1 MPGSIKSLKRRP
13 SAKSAAKRIGRMF
26 KRTNSE
32 DPEAIASPEPKDSF
46 EGARPS
52 TSSRYST
59 SSRMTTREDAESPS
73 PSAKDQ
79 SRPFASFFDSRRQ
92 KESEIDSPHP
102 LASANSEPVLET
114 LGPADAT
121 KSVEIENTVKPE
133 ALTSP
138 VHNEL
143 KMSGEGSEKQLEP
156 SQQPENIEKKPEKK
170 TEQTIEKKLSLESPP
185 SPAVRPLPYPPA
197 VQDTTEHPE
206 SPIIPTKDFRESS
219 TPNSISTPEPD
230 PEPKAKAEAELE
242 LVKQPIIPPPTV
254 EDVAEESMPDVF
266 QPKSPIPPRPT
277 VEDEPEAV
285 AEPVKETRAKA
296 ESKTES
302 KVVPKVTPDKRQRT
316 QPRDISPKSQLKGT
330 KSKVEPKRQS
340 KDESKTVHE
349 KSIPVQSTPIAPKTT
364 RKPAQAPSPRV
375 AATSTTSASP
385 KKGFV
390 ATTFSP
396 KIVPGTS
403 ALSISFQPTRTVF
416 VPNTAPAP
424 YTARPP
430 ITAQAPM
437 IATAPKVTKSM
448 FAWAVPETASV
459 PIIAVAPQRVY

>member
-13 SAKSAAKRIGRMF
+13 TAKSAAKRIGRMF
-26 KRTNSE
+26 KRTNSD

-46 EGARPS
+46 EEARPS

-79 SRPFASFFDSRRQ
+79 FRPFASFFDARRQ
-92 KESEIDSPHP
+92 KESEIVSPHP
-102 LASANSEPVLET
+102 LAPANSEPVPEAP
-114 LGPADAT
+114 GPADAT
-121 KSVEIENTVKPE
+121 RSVEIENAVKPE

-138 VHNEL
+138 VYNER
-143 KMSGEGSEKQLEP
+143 KISVEAPEKQLAP
-156 SQQPENIEKKPEKK
+156 SQQQENIEKKPEKNM
-170 TEQTIEKKLSLESPP
+170 EQTIEKQLSRESPP
-185 SPAVRPLPYPPA
+185 NPAVRPLPYPPA
-197 VQDTTEHPE
+197 VQDTTERPE
-206 SPIIPTKDFRESS
+206 SPIIPAKGFREKPMPNSTS
-219 TPNSISTPEPD
+219 TPGPEP
-230 PEPKAKAEAELE
+230 ESKAKAEAKLE
-242 LVKQPIIPPPTV
+242 LVKQPIVPPPTV
-254 EDVAEESMPDVF
+254 EDVAEESRPDVF
-266 QPKSPIPPRPT
+266 QPKSPVPPRPT

-285 AEPVKETRAKA
+285 IEPVKETRAKA

-302 KVVPKVTPDKRQRT
+302 KVVPKVTHDERQRT
-316 QPRDISPKSQLKGT
+316 QPRNISPKPQLKET
-330 KSKVEPKRQS
+330 NPKVEPKCQS

-349 KSIPVQSTPIAPKTT
+349 KSIPVQSTPIVPKTI
-364 RKPAQAPSPRV
+364 RQPEPAPSPRV

-385 KKGFV
+385 KKAFV
-390 ATTFSP
+390 AITFSP

-437 IATAPKVTKSM
+437 IATAPKVTKSI

-459 PIIAVAPQRVY
+459 PIIQVAPQRAY